1 MKVYRIAVGGKV
13 CVMEDIGDI
22 MNDIKL
28 MLTEE
33 ESQPITVQLIEMSEE
48 EFDKLP
54 EFEGY

>member
-1 MKVYRIAVGGKV
+1 MKVYRIAVGSKA
-13 CVMEDIGDI
+13 CVMEDISDI
-22 MNDIKL
+22 INDIKL

-33 ESQPITVQLIEMSEE
+33 ESQPITVQLIEMPEE